1 MCMGGLHSKSARLKS
16 ALCGPAVPMNGLL
29 SSGTHRLVIYGL
41 YIAMV
46 FRWRVDPSNH
56 DKVGV
61 HLVSVEKECAA
72 ACGLQA
78 ELSVFLRQVIIPLG
92 GPCVP
97 HPRRGECIRCDLI
110 LSAETPKVTEFIS
123 FSGRI
128 RKTVYSLVR
137 GFVV

>member
-1 MCMGGLHSKSARLKS
+1 MHLK
-16 ALCGPAVPMNGLL
+16 
-29 SSGTHRLVIYGL
+29 
-41 YIAMV
+41 
-46 FRWRVDPSNH
+46 F
-56 DKVGV
+56 
-61 HLVSVEKECAA
+61 VEKECAA

-97 HPRRGECIRCDLI
+97 HPRRGECIRCDLV